1 MSAQTTTTDSLLT
14 STLSSYSKFKIAL
27 KSKEVQR
34 QYPNLLEKFLDFCK
48 FEGLDVEQKAIK
60 FSCFAKSR
68 SQEEVEDLVIRFVLF
83 QKERIDNKE
92 ITSGTLRNYVKA
104 IKLFCRMNRIN
115 VGWDIISHSLPRVK
129 QHANDR
135 IPKLDEIKKLI
146 EYPDRRIKPIV
157 LLSAST
163 GIRVGAWDYM
173 KWKHI
178 KPIKNE
184 NNVIVAAKLV
194 VYPNEPEEYFT
205 FMTPEAYNAVKEWMD
220 FRSSF
225 GEEITGESW
234 ILRNTWQKVKP
245 RYSHRIGLAKYP
257 KQFKSTGIKTLVGRA
272 LQIQGIRAKLDL
284 KNGEKNHDWKTLH
297 GFRKFFKTQAER
309 AMKSLNVEILMGHDI
324 GLADSYYKPSEEELL
339 ADYIKSVDLLTI
351 EHDRYKL
358 ERQVKELNDKSK
370 DNESLIKANL
380 QEKDKE
386 IAGLKEKY
394 DADIALLKE
403 AMLDMQKLLKNPE
416 KLAELSKISI
426 LEDSA

>member
-1 MSAQTTTTDSLLT
+1 M
-14 STLSSYSKFKIAL
+14 
-27 KSKEVQR
+27 
-34 QYPNLLEKFLDFCK
+34 
-48 FEGLDVEQKAIK
+48 
-60 FSCFAKSR
+60 
-68 SQEEVEDLVIRFVLF
+68 LF
-83 QKERIDNKE
+83 QKERIDKKE

-104 IKLFCRMNRIN
+104 IKLFCKMNRIN
-115 VGWDIISHSLPRVK
+115 IFWDIISRSLPKVK

-135 IPKLDEIKKLI
+135 IPKVEEIKKLI

-157 LLSAST
+157 LLSVST

-178 KPIKNE
+178 TPIKNE
-184 NNVIVAAKLV
+184 NDVIIAAKLV

-220 FRSSF
+220 FRTSF

-272 LQIQGIRAKLDL
+272 LQIQGIRPKLDL
-284 KNGEKNHDWKTLH
+284 RNGEKNHDWKTLH
-297 GFRKFFKTQAER
+297 GFRKFFKTQTER

-324 GLADSYYKPSEEELL
+324 GLANSYYKPSEQELL

-351 EHDRYKL
+351 QNDGSKFEK
-358 ERQVKELNDKSK
+358 QVKELKDKSK
-370 DNESLIKANL
+370 DNEYLIKAKL
-380 QEKDKE
+380 QEKDEEIQILKQQMTVMQDSQKE
-386 IAGLKEKY
+386 ILECLKHP
-394 DADIALLKE
+394 D
-403 AMLDMQKLLKNPE
+403 
-416 KLAELSKISI
+416 KLAQIAREG
-426 LEDSA
+426 